1 MKYLHTLFILF
12 CLLVSS
18 CNQEKYDITFSS
30 LLDEMID
37 YEEAARYPVIS
48 FSCRQESSYD
58 RRSVH
63 PDSVGW
69 FANNDGFGIIR
80 VDTLN
85 GRKENVLFD
94 QEFEKENNIYGIAM
108 AKLNEQMLYDPK
120 EYIENSL
127 EFIRNHDVSVK
138 VFHPGYLDQYIP
150 THSSFTLIRAMECD
164 FLCSSWLKDWLKEY
178 QIELTDFRKV
188 KNA

>member
-94 QEFEKENNIYGIAM
+94 QDGPGVITRFWLTTMDKRGTMRFYFNLQKMHNGKFLLMIYFVP
-108 AKLNEQMLYDPK
+108 D
-120 EYIENSL
+120 
-127 EFIRNHDVSVK
+127 
-138 VFHPGYLDQYIP
+138 
-150 THSSFTLIRAMECD
+150 
-164 FLCSSWLKDWLKEY
+164 
-178 QIELTDFRKV
+178 
-188 KNA
+188 